1 MTNDELLFYC
11 CCIRANQYRYSYG
24 RQANRTLK
32 QLQIPSRTAIPRW
45 VYGGFDRVIVEINGV
60 VTEAASLAA

>member
-11 CCIRANQYRYSYG
+11 CCIRANRFRYSYG

-32 QLQIPSRTAIPRW
+32 QLMVPAMSAIPRW
-45 VYGGFDRVIVEINGV
+45 VYGGFDKVIDEVSGV
-60 VTEAASLAA
+60 VTEGASLAA